1 MKCGPCFASGY
12 SWVDRFDYNRR
23 VTCMKNLDDLVQ
35 DYKMFPYPRNYQ
47 SYNWL
52 RILGGEPLLN
62 DDYVQFLFDAIIKI
76 SEIDSQK
83 FNNGVII

>member
-1 MKCGPCFASGY
+1 
-12 SWVDRFDYNRR
+12 
-23 VTCMKNLDDLVQ
+23 MKNLDDLVQ